1 MRTRSRRVTPFAVL
15 LVLGLACTPQPPE
28 GLTEPPSGEP
38 ATFSVTLAWDPPTTD
53 ATGAPLTDLA
63 SYRLYYGQ
71 ATPVT
76 RDNAAMVEVG
86 SDATFTVD
94 GLTAGVWFFAVS
106 ALDTEGNES
115 ELSGE
120 ISAELRAR

>member
-1 MRTRSRRVTPFAVL
+1 MKTRSRRVTPFAA
-15 LVLGLACTPQPPE
+15 LVALGLACTPQPPD

-53 ATGAPLTDLA
+53 AVGAPLTDLA

-94 GLTAGVWFFAVS
+94 GLSAGVWFFAVS

-115 ELSGE
+115 DLSGE

>member
-94 GLTAGVWFFAVS
+94 GLSAGVWFFAVS

-115 ELSGE
+115 DLSGE